1 MNLPGVYQIFLD
13 KWEKYQTAH
22 IISDTHFKDEEL
34 IAGIAAR
41 PDDEA
46 IIKCINS
53 KVGRNDLLIHLGD
66 VGDIETIKKIRGGY
80 KILICGNHDVGHTK
94 YLEVFDEVYSGPLM
108 IGEKL
113 ILSHEPL
120 DIDWAF
126 NIHGH
131 VHNKNH
137 KNDATHKNVCL
148 DVIDYTPINLNKFL
162 KSGPSAKVI
171 SIHRDTIDKATK
183 RSQKRKGQK

>member
-1 MNLPGVYQIFLD
+1 MIESLYPPFRPWSSVGTIWIY
-13 KWEKYQTAH
+13 
-22 IISDTHFKDEEL
+22 SDPHFSDEDMVD
-34 IAGIAAR
+34 IRKGYIG
-41 PDDEA
+41 DDEQIA
-46 IIKCINS
+46 RINS
-53 KVGRNDLLIHLGD
+53 KVGRKDTLIILGD
-66 VGDIETIKKIRGGY
+66 IGNEQMCRYLRGH
-80 KILICGNHDVGHTK
+80 KVLVMGNHDKGASK
-94 YLEVFDEVYSGPLM
+94 YADLFDEIYEGPVF

-113 ILSHEPL
+113 LLSHEPIIL
-120 DIDWAF
+120 PFAF

-137 KNDATHKNVCL
+137 KDDATHKNVCL